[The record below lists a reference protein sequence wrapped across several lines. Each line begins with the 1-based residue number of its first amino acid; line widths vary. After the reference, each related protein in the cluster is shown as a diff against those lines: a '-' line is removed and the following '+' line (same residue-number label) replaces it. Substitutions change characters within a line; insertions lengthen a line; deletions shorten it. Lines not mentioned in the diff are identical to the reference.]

1 MLDRNAW
8 LVLGGIFGLLT
19 VATAIA
25 TTLRWTVTSPE
36 KRQTIENLF
45 DRTLAWWAI
54 VALLASALALGATA
68 TLVLFAMISFLAL
81 REVVT
86 LAHTRRGDHR
96 TLFWA
101 FFAVVPL
108 QYLLIHAQWYGMF
121 VVMIPVWVFLMLAI
135 RSAVSGDVTRYH
147 ERTARVFWALMICV
161 FCLSHAPALLM
172 LGGPRLAG
180 YGANLLLFLLV
191 VVQLSDVM
199 QYVWGKLL
207 GRRKVVPGLSPSK
220 TWEGL
225 IGGVAT
231 ATAAGAGLWWMTP
244 LTWWEA
250 GVLALLICVM
260 GFLGGLVM
268 SAIKRDAGAKDW
280 GSLIPGHGGVMDRV
294 DSLAFAAPV
303 FFHVMRYWF
312 EG

>member
-1 MLDRNAW
+1 MLDREAW
-8 LVLGGIFGLLT
+8 LVLGGIAGLLT
-19 VATAIA
+19 VATVVAWV
-25 TTLRWTVTSPE
+25 LRRTVTSPVR
-36 KRQTIENLF
+36 RQTIENLH
-45 DRTLAWWAI
+45 DRTLAWWAM
-54 VALLASALALGATA
+54 VGLLAAALAAGEVA
-68 TLVLFAMISFLAL
+68 TLVFFAGVSFLAL
-81 REVVT
+81 RELVT
-86 LAHTRRGDHR
+86 LTPTRRGDHR

-101 FFAVVPL
+101 FFVAVPL
-108 QYLLIHAQWYGMF
+108 QYLLIHARWYGLF
-121 VVMIPVWVFLMLAI
+121 IVMIPVWGFLILAI

-147 ERTARVFWALMICV
+147 ERAARVFWALMIGV

-172 LGGPRLAG
+172 LGGPKLAG
-180 YGANLLLFLLV
+180 HGASLLVFLLL

-207 GRRKVVPGLSPSK
+207 GRRKVIPSLSPSK

-225 IGGVAT
+225 IGGIAT
-231 ATAAGAGLWWMTP
+231 ASLAGAGLWWMTP
-244 LTWWEA
+244 LTWREA

-268 SAIKRDAGAKDW
+268 SAIKRDAGVKDW